1 MTATTTCAVAADEGR
16 VPEAEG
22 GGVAAIT
29 GSADGR
35 VPDAEEGGVACLGVL
50 LMMRANESC
59 SRGQGT
65 AEQRA
70 MRKTRS
76 PGCIATR
83 KLCEFQLAIGSR
95 ATNPLFHTCSPSP
108 LLHTC
113 SGSLLGLAA
122 AAARLMLPPP
132 MRGGVIIA
140 AAPAGRVAALG
151 APLRLPPSSPA
162 PKVVLWLRLRGPLPP
177 EEAEAREA
185 FRAESSATGR
195 GPVRLCRLARACGVR
210 AAVTLD
216 LKAAEGAAVGGLVD
230 LVLLALGALGLL
242 LVLLAAAA
250 AEGVDR
256 GWAEA
261 RRSAAACSRSRAK
274 PGRVA
279 SCRGAGGGGRG
290 EGCVCANQGPV
301 VG

>member
-1 MTATTTCAVAADEGR
+1 
-16 VPEAEG
+16 
-22 GGVAAIT
+22 
-29 GSADGR
+29 
-35 VPDAEEGGVACLGVL
+35 
-50 LMMRANESC
+50 
-59 SRGQGT
+59 
-65 AEQRA
+65 
-70 MRKTRS
+70 
-76 PGCIATR
+76 
-83 KLCEFQLAIGSR
+83 
-95 ATNPLFHTCSPSP
+95 
-108 LLHTC
+108 
-113 SGSLLGLAA
+113 
-122 AAARLMLPPP
+122 MLPPP